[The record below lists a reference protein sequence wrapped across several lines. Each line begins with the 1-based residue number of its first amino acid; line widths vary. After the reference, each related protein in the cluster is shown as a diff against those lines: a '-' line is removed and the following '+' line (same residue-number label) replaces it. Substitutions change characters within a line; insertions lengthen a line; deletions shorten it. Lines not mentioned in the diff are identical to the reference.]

1 MKDIVLT
8 VSKHRIFGNIIAAFH
23 VQSLSEYVL
32 QVVGRASSLT
42 IENEVVPDDVRQVI
56 KILDEL
62 SEQHIIKTFSKGKTA
77 KTFLNSLT
85 EEDIKNNIRPFID
98 KRVCSALELAENT
111 NLEFY
116 RLSDGYRSINVQDR
130 ITLAPVMKCKPR
142 FFFTITDSGDLLYTL
157 KVSDGIT
164 DVSITNTNVAELA
177 SQPAVFVSGSVLY
190 SLRDIP
196 FAKFKPFVLKQRIV
210 VESRLVD
217 MYMEKAV
224 MPNLGLY
231 HVSAYGFDIIKH
243 RSKFRACL
251 DASDGIFGF
260 GFSLSFVYC
269 KRDGVEV
276 RCDYADRHRPVSMIR
291 KDGRYVLD
299 VVMRDFD
306 KEKRL
311 VDVLVSDMGLV
322 NMGRLFVTSEKASL
336 IDLVQWVYSVRDM
349 LDEYEIEVTISDDK
363 NAFFSGAWNILSE
376 TNESIDWFDLRIVV
390 EVGQYKIPFRRFLR
404 NISTGD
410 CKFPLPDGTI
420 FIIPDEWFEQ
430 WSGVVPFVAEGN
442 PDDERL
448 LIAKTCA
455 PLLPVFI
462 VPAKQNEISS
472 QDGVTGSIPFLTDCV
487 KAQLRP
493 YQEVGVRWLTALSNS
508 GYGGILADDMGLGK
522 TLQAITLLTNVYRGG
537 ADNVSEVFVRNETG
551 LNPTLVVMPV
561 SLIFNWQKELAKFAP
576 QLSVYVYMGRN
587 AVVGPSAR
595 LRLSQFHIVLTSYGM
610 VRTSIDSLKTIDFEY
625 VILDESHTIKNP
637 SSKTYSAIQSLKAQK
652 RINLSGTPV
661 ENNLLDLWAQMNI
674 VNPNMLG
681 SKAFFEQQY
690 RRPIE
695 QNADDAVLRRLRS
708 VIRPYILRRTK
719 EQVLRELPP
728 ISIQTITCAMSD
740 AQREVY
746 EREKSACRNALLG
759 ANVEAGRRRFMVL
772 QALTKLRL
780 IANHPSLSIDD
791 YDGGSGKSDVVFGRI
806 ESLAKSGHKMLVFSS
821 FVRDLDLLASR
832 LRDAGIGY
840 LVMTGIT
847 KDRNAVV
854 SEFSNNQSI
863 PVLLMSLKVGGVGL
877 NLTCADYVL
886 MLNPWWNP
894 AAERQAYGR
903 AHRMGQVSSVTVLR
917 FVSQDTI
924 EQKIDDMQARKL
936 RLAADAIQTDQGQGN
951 IDTLPS
957 DNELEEMLGS

>member
-1 MKDIVLT
+1 MKDIVLAI
-8 VSKHRIFGNIIAAFH
+8 SKHRIFGNIIAAFH
-23 VQSLSEYVL
+23 VQSVSEYVL
-32 QVVGRASSLT
+32 QIVGRASTLT
-42 IENEVVPDDVRQVI
+42 IEKEDVSDDVRKLV

-85 EEDIKNNIRPFID
+85 DDDIKNSIRPFID
-98 KRVCSALELAENT
+98 KRICSALPVIERA
-111 NLEFY
+111 NLEVY

-130 ITLAPVMKCKPR
+130 ITIAPVFKCKPR

-164 DVSITNTNVAELA
+164 DVSIFNTNVAELS
-177 SQPAVFVSGSVLY
+177 SQPAVFAAGDVLY
-190 SLRDIP
+190 SLEDIP
-196 FAKFKPFVLKQRIV
+196 FAKFKPFALKPRIV

-217 MYMEKAV
+217 MYMNKAV

-231 HVSAYGFDIIKH
+231 QVSAYGFDIIKH
-243 RSKFRACL
+243 RSKFHARL
-251 DASDGIFGF
+251 DATDGIFGF
-260 GFSLSFVYC
+260 GFSLSFVYT
-269 KRDGVEV
+269 KRDGTEV
-276 RCDYADRHRPVSMIR
+276 KCDYADRHRPVDISKR
-291 KDGRYVLD
+291 DGRYVLD

-311 VDVLVSDMGLV
+311 IDVLVSDMGLE
-322 NMGRLFVTSEKASL
+322 NMGKMFVTSEKASL
-336 IDLVQWVYSVRDM
+336 LDLVHWVYSVRDM
-349 LDEYEIEVTISDDK
+349 LDEYGIDVTVSDD
-363 NAFFSGAWNILSE
+363 NDAFFAGSWNIQSE
-376 TNESIDWFDLRIVV
+376 ANESIDWFDLRIVV
-390 EVGQYKIPFRRFLR
+390 EVGEFKIPFRRFLK

-410 CKFPLPDGTI
+410 NRFRLPDGTI
-420 FIIPDEWFEQ
+420 FVIPDEWFEQ
-430 WSGVVPFVAEGN
+430 WSGVVPFVTDGQ

-455 PLLPVFI
+455 PLLPEFI
-462 VPAKQNEISS
+462 VPAKQVEARVPEA
-472 QDGVTGSIPFLTDCV
+472 GAEAIPFLTDCV
-487 KAQLRP
+487 KANLRP

-508 GYGGILADDMGLGK
+508 GHGGILADDMGLGK
-522 TLQAITLLTNVYRGG
+522 TLQAITLLTNVYRCEGG
-537 ADNVSEVFVRNETG
+537 NANDVFARNETG
-551 LNPTLVVMPV
+551 VLPSLIVMPV

-587 AVVGPSAR
+587 VVLGATTK
-595 LRLSQFHIVLTSYGM
+595 LKLSQYHIVLTSYGM
-610 VRTSIDSLKTIDFEY
+610 VRSSIASLRSVDFEY
-625 VILDESHTIKNP
+625 VVLDESHTVKNP
-637 SSKTYSAIQSLKAQK
+637 SSKTYSAIKELRAQR

-661 ENNLLDLWAQMNI
+661 ENNLVDLWAQMNI
-674 VNPNMLG
+674 VNPGLLG

-695 QNADDAVLRRLRS
+695 KNVDDSVLRRLRS
-708 VIRPYILRRTK
+708 VTRPYILRRTK

-728 ISIQTITCAMSD
+728 ISIQTITCAMSES
-740 AQREVY
+740 QREVY
-746 EREKSACRNALLG
+746 EREKSACRNALTG
-759 ANVEAGRRRFMVL
+759 VSVDGGRRRFMVL

-780 IANHPSLSIDD
+780 IANHPSLCLDD
-791 YDGGSGKSDVVFGRI
+791 YDGGSGKADVVFGRI
-806 ESLAKSGHKMLVFSS
+806 ESIAKSGHKMLVFSS

-847 KDRNAVV
+847 KDRQSIVT
-854 SEFSNNQSI
+854 EFTNNQSI

-903 AHRMGQVSSVTVLR
+903 AHRMGQLSSVTVLR

-936 RLAADAIQTDQGQGN
+936 RLAADAVQCDDERAN
-951 IDTLPS
+951 VDSLPS
-957 DNELEEMLGS
+957 DNELEEMLDS